1 MDTERIRASS
11 LDSIEHQLH
20 ESTLPLLEAIQS
32 QLADLRSY
40 GPDKIQELV
49 SECEQTVAEI
59 TRELDGIAARD
70 EVQGR

>member
-1 MDTERIRASS
+1 
-11 LDSIEHQLH
+11 
-20 ESTLPLLEAIQS
+20 LLEAIQS

-59 TRELDGIAARD
+59 ARELDGIAARD